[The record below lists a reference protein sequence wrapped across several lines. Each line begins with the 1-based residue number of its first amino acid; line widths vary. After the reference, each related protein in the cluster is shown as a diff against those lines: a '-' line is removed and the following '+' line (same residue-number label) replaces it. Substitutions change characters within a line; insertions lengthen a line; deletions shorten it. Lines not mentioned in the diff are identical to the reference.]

1 MMRIFIAGS
10 TGVIGRRVVPL
21 LVATGHQ
28 VTAVGR
34 TPEKCA
40 ALERM
45 GAAAVQVDLFDA
57 DQVRHVVAGH
67 DAIINLTTSIPTF
80 SRVFLPGAWK
90 ENDRIRRI
98 VSANLS
104 DAAKTGGVRRLIQE
118 SFAPAYADHGDEWIE
133 ERTALQPVQYNR
145 SLLDAEAAAT
155 RFRDGEDIGVIL
167 RFAFFYGT
175 DSNFTRN
182 TVQSIRRGWA
192 PVFGSTTA
200 FMSSVS
206 HDDAVTA
213 VVAALQAGPGCTTLW
228 TMNRFVVESMRSHW
242 PPSLRS
248 LRRCFYQR
256 SLLGFLVPWGRC
268 WAGRFD
274 SPTAS
279 YARRLVGSRDIQA
292 CEKDGGPSLRNF
304 AKWDELRLW
313 RRNTDFH
320 DAHGAS
326 ISGFLFDYTAGEMTE
341 AQLS

>member
-40 ALERM
+40 AVERM

-67 DAIINLTTSIPTF
+67 DAIINLATSIPTF

-155 RFRDGEDIGVIL
+155 RFRDGGGIGVIL

-192 PVFGSTTA
+192 PMFGSTTA

-206 HDDAVTA
+206 HDDAATA
-213 VVAALQAGPGCTTLW
+213 VVAALQAGPGVYNVVDDEPVRRREYAESLASVLEVAPPMFLPAFLARFFGSLGEMLGRSIRLSNRKLCTETGW
-228 TMNRFVVESMRSHW
+228 KPRYPSVREGWRAIVE
-242 PPSLRS
+242 
-248 LRRCFYQR
+248 
-256 SLLGFLVPWGRC
+256 
-268 WAGRFD
+268 
-274 SPTAS
+274 
-279 YARRLVGSRDIQA
+279 
-292 CEKDGGPSLRNF
+292 ELRN
-304 AKWDELRLW
+304 R
-313 RRNTDFH
+313 
-320 DAHGAS
+320 G
-326 ISGFLFDYTAGEMTE
+326 
-341 AQLS
+341 